1 MIIQAD
7 NENHELK
14 SVSIVQG
21 EECALLRK
29 VGLGWGG
36 EGGGGGV
43 EAGPRSD
50 VLTT

>member
-1 MIIQAD
+1 MIIHAN

-21 EECALLRK
+21 EEYNAHFLEK
-29 VGLGWGG
+29 WGWGG
-36 EGGGGGV
+36 EEGGV
-43 EAGPRSD
+43 EAGTRSD